1 MSNRENH
8 EKGKDLKWKVITTI
22 SLAGTVTLGALYYMQ
37 TKDIKQ
43 AKEDA
48 DLVRRV
54 VGGPL
59 IDTLIRNEELK
70 LSRTNNKEKD
80 ILTNNMT
87 EATKVVLEEVRS
99 KKQNIIQTIADY
111 VAVRDVLNKEKR
123 D

>member
-1 MSNRENH
+1 MSNKEH
-8 EKGKDLKWKVITTI
+8 KEKSKDIKWKVITTLSI
-22 SLAGTVTLGALYYMQ
+22 AGTATLGVLHYMQ
-37 TKDIKQ
+37 SKDVQQ

-48 DLVRRV
+48 ELVRRV

-70 LSRTNNKEKD
+70 LSRTNNKERD
-80 ILTNNMT
+80 ILASNMT

-111 VAVRDVLNKEKR
+111 VAVRDVLKR

>member
-1 MSNRENH
+1 MSNKEH
-8 EKGKDLKWKVITTI
+8 KEEGKDIKWKVITTLSI
-22 SLAGTVTLGALYYMQ
+22 AGTATLGVLYYMQ
-37 TKDIKQ
+37 SKDVQQ

-48 DLVRRV
+48 ELVRRV

-70 LSRTNNKEKD
+70 LSRTNNKERD
-80 ILTNNMT
+80 ILASNMT

-111 VAVRDVLNKEKR
+111 VAVRDVLKR

>member
-1 MSNRENH
+1 MSNKEQH
-8 EKGKDLKWKVITTI
+8 EKRKDIKWKVITALSIT
-22 SLAGTVTLGALYYMQ
+22 GTATLGALYYMQ
-37 TKDIKQ
+37 SKDVKQ

-59 IDTLIRNEELK
+59 INTLIRNEELK
-70 LSRTNNKEKD
+70 LSRTNNKERD
-80 ILTNNMT
+80 ILSSNMT

-111 VAVRDVLNKEKR
+111 VAVRDVLKR

>member
-1 MSNRENH
+1 MSNKEH
-8 EKGKDLKWKVITTI
+8 KEKSKDIKWKVITTL
-22 SLAGTVTLGALYYMQ
+22 SLAGTATLGVLYYMQ
-37 TKDIKQ
+37 SKDVKQ

-70 LSRTNNKEKD
+70 LSRTNNKERD
-80 ILTNNMT
+80 ILASNMT

-111 VAVRDVLNKEKR
+111 VAVRDVLKR